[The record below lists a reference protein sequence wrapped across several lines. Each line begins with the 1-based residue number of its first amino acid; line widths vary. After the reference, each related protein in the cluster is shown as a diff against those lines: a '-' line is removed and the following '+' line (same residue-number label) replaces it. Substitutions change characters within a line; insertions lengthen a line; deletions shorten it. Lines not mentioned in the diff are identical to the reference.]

1 MVQHRISI
9 HHRNSAARLA
19 VVTIPIKL
27 DWVNEV
33 RLITIEIR
41 CSIANIL
48 C

>member
-33 RLITIEIR
+33 RLIVTGTMKHH
-41 CSIANIL
+41 SML
-48 C
+48 